1 MVKKWILSVVSVS
14 MLLLAACEQ
23 EHAGASEEQEIAT
36 APWTEQQLA
45 DTNSRLNEIDDKMK
59 QLEQELAK
67 IKTAADSPQVFKD
80 VPINHWAYVS
90 VTRLYRQNIVGGVGD
105 GLFAPNQAIT
115 RAQAAAM
122 LVRAFQ
128 LPLSNKPSIFADVPN
143 SHPFAR
149 EIMTA
154 YEAGFVGGYPNSRF
168 APQESMKR
176 KHMAMIIQ
184 RAFRLQATSAPY
196 ARYKDVTENTQGALE
211 IRIISQHGIAEGD
224 NGYFYPEQPTTRA
237 HFAIFMDRALQ
248 KNK

>member
-1 MVKKWILSVVSVS
+1 MVKKWILSVVSIS

-45 DTNSRLNEIDDKMK
+45 DTNGRMNQIDDKMK

-67 IKTAADSPQVFKD
+67 IKTAAESPQVFKD
-80 VPINHWAYVS
+80 VPVGHWAYVS
-90 VTRLYRQNIVGGVGD
+90 VTRLYNQNIVGGVGND
-105 GLFAPNQAIT
+105 LFAPKQAI
-115 RAQAAAM
+115 RREEAAAM
-122 LVRAFQ
+122 LVRALQ
-128 LPLSNKPSIFADVPN
+128 LPLSTKPSIFVDVPN
-143 SHPFAR
+143 SHRFAR

-154 YEAGFVGGYPNSRF
+154 YEAGFFGGYPNNRF

-176 KHMAMIIQ
+176 KHMAMVIQ

-196 ARYKDVTENTQGALE
+196 AGYKDVNERTQGALE

-237 HFAIFMDRALQ
+237 HFATFMDRALQ
-248 KNK
+248 IK

>member
-1 MVKKWILSVVSVS
+1 MKRWIIPIVSVA
-14 MLLLAACEQ
+14 MLLLTACEQ

-45 DTNSRLNEIDDKMK
+45 DTNSRLNEIDKKMQ
-59 QLEQELAK
+59 QLEQQLAK

-196 ARYKDVTENTQGALE
+196 AGYKDVNERTQGALE
-211 IRIISQHGIAEGD
+211 IRIISQHGIAQGS
-224 NGYFYPEQPTTRA
+224 NGYFFPEQPTTRA
-237 HFAIFMDRALQ
+237 HFATFMNRALQ
-248 KNK
+248 IK

>member
-1 MVKKWILSVVSVS
+1 MKKWILSVVSIS

-45 DTNSRLNEIDDKMK
+45 DTNSRLNQIDEKME
-59 QLEQELAK
+59 QLEQQLAK
-67 IKTAADSPQVFKD
+67 IKTAAESPQVFKD
-80 VPINHWAYVS
+80 VPVGHWAYVS
-90 VTRLYRQNIVGGVGD
+90 ITRLYNQNIVGGVGND
-105 GLFAPNQAIT
+105 LFAPKQAI
-115 RAQAAAM
+115 RREEAAAM

-128 LPLSNKPSIFADVPN
+128 LPLSTKPSIFVDVPN
-143 SHPFAR
+143 SHRFAR

-154 YEAGFVGGYPNSRF
+154 YEAGFFGGYPNNRF

-176 KHMAMIIQ
+176 KHMAMVIQ

-196 ARYKDVTENTQGALE
+196 AGYKDVNERTQGALE

-237 HFAIFMDRALQ
+237 HFATFMDRALQ
-248 KNK
+248 IK

>member
-1 MVKKWILSVVSVS
+1 

-45 DTNSRLNEIDDKMK
+45 DTNSRLNQMDEKVK
-59 QLEQELAK
+59 QLEQQLAK
-67 IKTAADSPQVFKD
+67 IKTAAEASQVFKD
-80 VPINHWAYVS
+80 VPVSHWAYVS
-90 VTRLYRQNIVGGVGD
+90 VTRLYNQNIVGGVGND
-105 GLFAPNQAIT
+105 LFAPKQAIT

-128 LPLSNKPSIFADVPN
+128 LPLSNKPSIFVDVPD

-154 YEAGFVGGYPNSRF
+154 YEAGFFGGYPNNRF
-168 APQESMKR
+168 APKESMKR
-176 KHMAMIIQ
+176 KHMAMVIQ
-184 RAFRLQATSAPY
+184 RAFRLQATSVPY
-196 ARYKDVTENTQGALE
+196 AGYKDVHDQTQGALE

-237 HFAIFMDRALQ
+237 HFAAFMDRALQ

>member
-1 MVKKWILSVVSVS
+1 MRRWILSVVSVS
-14 MLLLAACEQ
+14 VLLLAACEQ
-23 EHAGASEEQEIAT
+23 KHAGASEEQEIAT
-36 APWTEQQLA
+36 APWTEQQLT
-45 DTNSRLNEIDDKMK
+45 DTDSRLNQIDEKMK
-59 QLEQELAK
+59 QLEQQLAK
-67 IKTAADSPQVFKD
+67 IKTAAESPQVFKD
-80 VPINHWAYVS
+80 VPVGHWAYVP
-90 VTRLYRQNIVGGVGD
+90 VTRLYRENIVGGVGN

-154 YEAGFVGGYPNSRF
+154 YEAGFVGGYPNNRF

-176 KHMAMIIQ
+176 QHMAMIIQ

-196 ARYKDVTENTQGALE
+196 AGYKDVHDRTQGALE
-211 IRIISQHGIAEGD
+211 IRIISQHGIAEGS

-237 HFAIFMDRALQ
+237 HFATFMHRAIQ
-248 KNK
+248 IK

>member
-1 MVKKWILSVVSVS
+1 MVKKWILSVVSIS

-45 DTNSRLNEIDDKMK
+45 DTNGRMNQIDDKMK

-67 IKTAADSPQVFKD
+67 IKTAAESPQVFKD
-80 VPINHWAYVS
+80 VPVGHWAYVH
-90 VTRLYRQNIVGGVGD
+90 VTRLYHQNIVGGVGND
-105 GLFAPNQAIT
+105 LFAPKQAI
-115 RAQAAAM
+115 RREEAAAM

-128 LPLSNKPSIFADVPN
+128 LPLSTKPSIFVDVPN
-143 SHPFAR
+143 SHRFAR

-154 YEAGFVGGYPNSRF
+154 YEAGFFGGYPNNRF

-176 KHMAMIIQ
+176 QHMAMVIQ

-196 ARYKDVTENTQGALE
+196 AGYKDVNEGTQGALE

-237 HFAIFMDRALQ
+237 HFATFMDRALQ
-248 KNK
+248 IK

>member
-1 MVKKWILSVVSVS
+1 MKRWIILIVSVA
-14 MLLLAACEQ
+14 MLLLTACEQ
-23 EHAGASEEQEIAT
+23 EHAGASEEQEVAT

-154 YEAGFVGGYPNSRF
+154 YEAGFVGGYPNNRF

-196 ARYKDVTENTQGALE
+196 AGYKDVNERTQGALE
-211 IRIISQHGIAEGD
+211 IRIISQHGIAQGS
-224 NGYFYPEQPTTRA
+224 NGYFFPERPTTRA
-237 HFAIFMDRALQ
+237 DFATFMDRALQ
-248 KNK
+248 NK

>member
-1 MVKKWILSVVSVS
+1 MVRKWIFPIVFVCGLF
-14 MLLLAACEQ
+14 LTACEQ

-36 APWTEQQLA
+36 APWTEQQIA
-45 DTNSRLNEIDDKMK
+45 DTNSRLNQIDEKMK
-59 QLEQELAK
+59 QLEQQLTK
-67 IKTAADSPQVFKD
+67 MKTAAESPQVFKD
-80 VPINHWAYVS
+80 VPLGHWAYVS
-90 VTRLYRQNIVGGVGD
+90 VARLYRQNIVGGVGD

-154 YEAGFVGGYPNSRF
+154 YEAGFVGGYPNNRF

-196 ARYKDVTENTQGALE
+196 AGYKDVTNETEGALE
-211 IRIISQHGIAEGD
+211 IRIISQHGIAEGS

-237 HFAIFMDRALQ
+237 HFATFMDRALQ
-248 KNK
+248 NK

>member
-1 MVKKWILSVVSVS
+1 M
-14 MLLLAACEQ
+14 LLAACEQ

-45 DTNSRLNEIDDKMK
+45 DTNSRLNQIDEKIK
-59 QLEQELAK
+59 QLDEQLAK
-67 IKTAADSPQVFKD
+67 MKTAAESPQVFKD
-80 VPINHWAYVS
+80 VPVGHWAYVP
-90 VTRLYRQNIVGGVGD
+90 VARLYRENVVGGVGN
-105 GLFAPNQAIT
+105 GLFAPDQAIT

-122 LVRAFQ
+122 LVRALQ

-154 YEAGFVGGYPNSRF
+154 YEAGVVGGYPNGRF
-168 APQESMKR
+168 APKESMKR

-196 ARYKDVTENTQGALE
+196 AGYKDVTDNTQGALE
-211 IRIISQHGIAEGD
+211 IRIISQHGIAEGS
-224 NGYFYPEQPTTRA
+224 NGYFYPEGATTRA
-237 HFAIFMDRALQ
+237 HFATFMYRALQ
-248 KNK
+248 NK

>member
-45 DTNSRLNEIDDKMK
+45 DTNSRLNQMDEKVK
-59 QLEQELAK
+59 QLEQQLAK
-67 IKTAADSPQVFKD
+67 IKTAARTSQVFKD
-80 VPINHWAYVS
+80 VPVSHWAYVS
-90 VTRLYRQNIVGGVGD
+90 ITRLYNQNIVGGVGND
-105 GLFAPNQAIT
+105 LFAPSQAIT

-128 LPLSNKPSIFADVPN
+128 LPLSTKPSIFVDVPD

-154 YEAGFVGGYPNSRF
+154 YEAGFVGGYPNNRF
-168 APQESMKR
+168 APKESMKR

-184 RAFRLQATSAPY
+184 RAFRLQATSASY
-196 ARYKDVTENTQGALE
+196 AGYKDVTENTQGALE

>member
-1 MVKKWILSVVSVS
+1 MKKWILSVVSVS

-45 DTNSRLNEIDDKMK
+45 DTNSRLNQIDEKME
-59 QLEQELAK
+59 QLEQQLAK
-67 IKTAADSPQVFKD
+67 IKTAAESPQVFKD
-80 VPINHWAYVS
+80 VPVGHWAYVS
-90 VTRLYRQNIVGGVGD
+90 ITRLYNQNIVGGVGND
-105 GLFAPNQAIT
+105 LFAPKQAI
-115 RAQAAAM
+115 RREEAAAM

-128 LPLSNKPSIFADVPN
+128 LPLSTKPSIFVDVPN
-143 SHPFAR
+143 SHRFAR

-154 YEAGFVGGYPNSRF
+154 YEAGFFGGYPNNRF

-176 KHMAMIIQ
+176 KHMAMVIQ

-196 ARYKDVTENTQGALE
+196 AGYKDVNERTQGALE

-237 HFAIFMDRALQ
+237 HFATFMDRALQ
-248 KNK
+248 IK

>member
-1 MVKKWILSVVSVS
+1 MKKWILSVVSVS

-45 DTNSRLNEIDDKMK
+45 DTNSRLNQIDEKME
-59 QLEQELAK
+59 QLEQQLAK
-67 IKTAADSPQVFKD
+67 IKTAAESPQVFKD
-80 VPINHWAYVS
+80 VPVGHWAYVH
-90 VTRLYRQNIVGGVGD
+90 VTRLYHQNIVGGVGND
-105 GLFAPNQAIT
+105 LFAPKQAI
-115 RAQAAAM
+115 RREEAAAM

-128 LPLSNKPSIFADVPN
+128 LPLSTKPSIFVDVPN
-143 SHPFAR
+143 SHRFAR

-154 YEAGFVGGYPNSRF
+154 YEAGFFGGYPNNRF

-176 KHMAMIIQ
+176 KHMAMVIQ

-196 ARYKDVTENTQGALE
+196 AGYKDVNERTQGALE

-237 HFAIFMDRALQ
+237 HFATFMDRALQ
-248 KNK
+248 IK

>member
-1 MVKKWILSVVSVS
+1 MKRWIIPIVSVA
-14 MLLLAACEQ
+14 MLLLTACEQ

-45 DTNSRLNEIDDKMK
+45 DTNSRLNQIDEKMK
-59 QLEQELAK
+59 QLEQQLAK
-67 IKTAADSPQVFKD
+67 IKTAAESPQVFKD
-80 VPINHWAYVS
+80 VPVGHEAYVH
-90 VTRLYRQNIVGGVGD
+90 VTRLYHQNIVGGVGND
-105 GLFAPNQAIT
+105 LFAPDQAI
-115 RAQAAAM
+115 RREEAAAM
-122 LVRAFQ
+122 LVRALQ
-128 LPLSNKPSIFADVPN
+128 LPLSTKPSIFVDVPN

-154 YEAGFVGGYPNSRF
+154 YEAGFVGGYPNNRF
-168 APQESMKR
+168 APKESMKR
-176 KHMAMIIQ
+176 KHMAMVIQ

-196 ARYKDVTENTQGALE
+196 AGYKDVNERTQGALE

-224 NGYFYPEQPTTRA
+224 NGYFYPEKPTTRA

>member
-1 MVKKWILSVVSVS
+1 MKRWIIPIVSVA
-14 MLLLAACEQ
+14 MLLLTACEQ

-45 DTNSRLNEIDDKMK
+45 DTNSRLNQIDEKMK
-59 QLEQELAK
+59 QLEQQLAK
-67 IKTAADSPQVFKD
+67 IKTAAESPQVFKD
-80 VPINHWAYVS
+80 VPVGHWAYVH
-90 VTRLYRQNIVGGVGD
+90 VTRLYHQNIVGGVGND
-105 GLFAPNQAIT
+105 LFAPKQAI
-115 RAQAAAM
+115 RREEAAAM

-128 LPLSNKPSIFADVPN
+128 LPLSTKPSIFVDVPD

-154 YEAGFVGGYPNSRF
+154 YEAGFVGGYPNNRF
-168 APQESMKR
+168 APKESMKR

-196 ARYKDVTENTQGALE
+196 AGYKDVNERKQGALE

-237 HFAIFMDRALQ
+237 HFATFMNRALQ
-248 KNK
+248 IK

>member
-1 MVKKWILSVVSVS
+1 MVKRWILSVVSVS
-14 MLLLAACEQ
+14 VLLLAACEQ

-45 DTNSRLNEIDDKMK
+45 ATNSRLNQIDEKIK
-59 QLEQELAK
+59 QLDEQLAK
-67 IKTAADSPQVFKD
+67 IKIAAESPQVFKD
-80 VPINHWAYVS
+80 VPVGHWAYVP
-90 VTRLYRQNIVGGVGD
+90 VTRLYRQNIVGGVGND
-105 GLFAPNQAIT
+105 LFAPNQAIT

-128 LPLSNKPSIFADVPN
+128 LPLSNKPSIFADVPD

-154 YEAGFVGGYPNSRF
+154 YEAGFVGGYPNNRF
-168 APQESMKR
+168 APKESMKR

-196 ARYKDVTENTQGALE
+196 AGYKDVTDNTQGALE
-211 IRIISQHGIAEGD
+211 IRIISQQGIAEGD

-237 HFAIFMDRALQ
+237 HFATFMDRALQ
-248 KNK
+248 NK

>member
-1 MVKKWILSVVSVS
+1 MKRWVIPIVSVA
-14 MLLLAACEQ
+14 MLLLTACEQ

-45 DTNSRLNEIDDKMK
+45 DTNGRMNQIDDKMK

-67 IKTAADSPQVFKD
+67 IKTAAESPQVFKD
-80 VPINHWAYVS
+80 VPVGHWAYVS
-90 VTRLYRQNIVGGVGD
+90 ITRLYNQNIVGGVGND
-105 GLFAPNQAIT
+105 LFAPKQAI
-115 RAQAAAM
+115 RREEAAAM

-128 LPLSNKPSIFADVPN
+128 LPLSTKPSIFVDVPN
-143 SHPFAR
+143 SHRFAR

-154 YEAGFVGGYPNSRF
+154 YEAGFFGGYPNNRF

-176 KHMAMIIQ
+176 QHMAMVIQ

-196 ARYKDVTENTQGALE
+196 AGYKDVNERTQGALE

-237 HFAIFMDRALQ
+237 HFATFMDRALQ
-248 KNK
+248 IK

>member
-1 MVKKWILSVVSVS
+1 MKRWIIPIVSVA
-14 MLLLAACEQ
+14 MLLLTACEQ
-23 EHAGASEEQEIAT
+23 EHAGASGGQEIAT

-45 DTNSRLNEIDDKMK
+45 DTNGRMNQIDDKMK

-67 IKTAADSPQVFKD
+67 IKTAADSLQVFKD
-80 VPINHWAYVS
+80 VPIDHWAYVH
-90 VTRLYRQNIVGGVGD
+90 VVRLYHQNIVGGVGD
-105 GLFAPNQAIT
+105 GLFAPDQAIT

-122 LVRAFQ
+122 LVRALQ
-128 LPLSNKPSIFADVPN
+128 LPLSTKPSIFVDVPN
-143 SHPFAR
+143 SHRFAR

-154 YEAGFVGGYPNSRF
+154 YEAGFFGGYPNNRF

-176 KHMAMIIQ
+176 KHMAMVIQ

-196 ARYKDVTENTQGALE
+196 AGYKDVNERTQGALE

-237 HFAIFMDRALQ
+237 HFATFMNRALQ
-248 KNK
+248 IK

>member
-1 MVKKWILSVVSVS
+1 MRRWILFVVSVS
-14 MLLLAACEQ
+14 ALLLAACEQ

-36 APWTEQQLA
+36 APWTEQQLT
-45 DTNSRLNEIDDKMK
+45 DTDRRLSQIDEKMK
-59 QLEQELAK
+59 QLEQQLAK
-67 IKTAADSPQVFKD
+67 MKTAAESPQAFKD
-80 VPINHWAYVS
+80 VPIGHWAYVP
-90 VTRLYRQNIVGGVGD
+90 VTRLYRENIVGGVGN

-154 YEAGFVGGYPNSRF
+154 YEAGFVGGYPNNRF
-168 APQESMKR
+168 APRESMKR

-196 ARYKDVTENTQGALE
+196 AGYKDVASGTEGALE

-224 NGYFYPEQPTTRA
+224 SGYFYPEQPTTRA
-237 HFAIFMDRALQ
+237 HFATFMHRALQ
-248 KNK
+248 IK